1 MRIEIGSA
9 HSSYPYVTVLVDE
22 NELHCDRKALP
33 YSAWIGTIR
42 LDTFKINVWTPAAY
56 TPRGYR
62 RAAAEMLE
70 AAVEAIKDGTA
81 VINQPTK

>member
-9 HSSYPYVTVLVDE
+9 HSSYPYVTVLADA

-33 YSAWIGTIR
+33 YSTWIGTIR
-42 LDTFKINVWTPAAY
+42 LDTLEIYVWHPAAY
-56 TPRGYR
+56 KPRGYR
-62 RAAAEMLE
+62 RAAVAMLE
-70 AAVEAIKDGTA
+70 AAVEAIKAGTA